1 MLGNGTSA
9 ISAVDLSTNG
19 NIIVGGATP
28 AVVTGANLAGS
39 GLAATTGDGT
49 LVLDV
54 ETLNQDTT
62 GTAAVATAITA
73 ADESSDT
80 TCFPLFVTAAT
91 GDLPPKTG
99 TNLAFNSS
107 TGDLTV
113 GGVIT
118 AKQYHYI
125 NANFFDDIATALH
138 YIPLGAPISEQSI
151 DGSSYTDFI
160 CPCNLKVLSIELQL
174 PSNVSAGGDIT
185 MTVLKSDVGAAV
197 GTKSAVEAETLTM
210 ASDNDNDQ
218 LHFLFDNAALTAK
231 QAMAISIQSDT
242 DLSVSAHWFITV
254 VIEMDWST
262 RNSGSS
268 AVITS

>member
-1 MLGNGTSA
+1 MGGD
-9 ISAVDLSTNG
+9 VDLDG
-19 NIIVGGATP
+19 NTLDVSSGEIIGAASIVAQAYKGGADQDLTIKSDGNMIF
-28 AVVTGANLAGS
+28 VIDNDSDETGQAFSFKNNATTEIANL
-39 GLAATTGDGT
+39 
-49 LVLDV
+49 
-54 ETLNQDTT
+54 
-62 GTAAVATAITA
+62 
-73 ADESSDT
+73 DES
-80 TCFPLFVTAAT
+80 
-91 GDLPPKTG
+91 G
-99 TNLAFNSS
+99 NLQL
-107 TGDLTV
+107 D
-113 GGVIT
+113 GVIT

-125 NANFFDDIATALH
+125 NANFFDDIGTSLH
-138 YIPLGAPISEQSI
+138 YIPLGAPINEQSI

-174 PSNVSAGGDIT
+174 PASVTGGGDIT

-210 ASDNDNDQ
+210 TAANDNDQ

-242 DLSVSAHWFITV
+242 DLSSNAHWFVTV